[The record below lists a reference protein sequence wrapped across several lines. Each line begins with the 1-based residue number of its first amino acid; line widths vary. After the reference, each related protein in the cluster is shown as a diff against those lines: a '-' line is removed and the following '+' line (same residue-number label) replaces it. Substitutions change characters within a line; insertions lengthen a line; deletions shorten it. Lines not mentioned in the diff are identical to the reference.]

1 MATLQEVR
9 DDLDALRASVV
20 EANAKMDLIMV
31 LVEQLR
37 AGGGGVTPQDLDNLR
52 VMVADVAAVVNDL
65 KAKEDIV
72 LA

>member
-20 EANAKMDLIMV
+20 EANVKMDQITV
-31 LVEQLR
+31 LVESLR
-37 AGGGGVTPQDLDNLR
+37 AGGTVTPEDLDNLR
-52 VMVADVAAVVNDL
+52 VMVGDIAVVVNDL
-65 KAKEDIV
+65 KAKEDAV